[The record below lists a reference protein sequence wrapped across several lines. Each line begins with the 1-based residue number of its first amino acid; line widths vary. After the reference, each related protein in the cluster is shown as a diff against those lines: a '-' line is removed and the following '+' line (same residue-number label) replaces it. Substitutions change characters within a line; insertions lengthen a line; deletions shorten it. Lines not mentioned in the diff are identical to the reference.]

1 MIEKYAKNALNWKKK
16 LKFIYKIKK
25 KLLFHYFKYDLSR
38 KKNCIKNYKRSKNKT
53 GSY

>member
-25 KLLFHYFKYDLSR
+25 IIIPLF
-38 KKNCIKNYKRSKNKT
+38 
-53 GSY
+53 

>member
-25 KLLFHYFKYDLSR
+25 
-38 KKNCIKNYKRSKNKT
+38 NYYSTILNT
-53 GSY
+53 I